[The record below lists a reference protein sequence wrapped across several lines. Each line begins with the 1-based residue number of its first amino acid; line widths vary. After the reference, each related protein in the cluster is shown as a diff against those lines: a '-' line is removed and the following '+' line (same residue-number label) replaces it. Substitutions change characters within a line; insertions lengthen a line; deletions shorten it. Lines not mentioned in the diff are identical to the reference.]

1 MANAALFIGY
11 GPPMPGREQKSLQV
25 FGEAI
30 QYYGRL
36 QQQGQI
42 ESFESVFLEPHGG
55 DLSGFILLRGER
67 DALNRVRYT
76 EEFLRLTNRAGLVVH
91 NIGVVSAFIGDEQN
105 RLFQDFQRQAAEL
118 G

>member
-11 GPPMPGREQKSLQV
+11 GPVVPGRERQSLQV

-30 QYYGRL
+30 QYYGTL

-55 DLSGFILLRGER
+55 DLGGFILLRGDR
-67 DALNRVRYT
+67 DKLNGVRYT
-76 EEFLRLTNRAGLVVH
+76 EEFLRLTNRAGLVVQ

-105 RLFQDFQRQAAEL
+105 RLFQDFLTQASEL

>member
-11 GPPMPGREQKSLQV
+11 GPVVPGRAAKALQV
-25 FGEAI
+25 FNEAN

-42 ESFESVFLEPHGG
+42 ESFEPVFLEPHGG
-55 DLSGFILLRGER
+55 DLAGFILLRGDR
-67 DALNRVRYT
+67 DKLNGVRFT
-76 EEFLRLTNRAGLVVH
+76 EEFLRLTNRATLVVQ
-91 NIGVVSAFIGDEQN
+91 NFGIVSAFIGEEEN
-105 RLFQDFQRQAAEL
+105 RLFQDFQTQAAEL

>member
-11 GPPMPGREQKSLQV
+11 GPAMPGRARQALQV

-55 DLSGFILLRGER
+55 DLGGFILLRGDR
-67 DALNRVRYT
+67 DKLNGVRFT
-76 EEFLRLTNRAGLVVH
+76 EEFLRLTNRATLVVQ
-91 NIGVVSAFIGDEQN
+91 NVGIVSAFIGEEQN
-105 RLFQDFQRQAAEL
+105 RLFQDFQTQAAEL

>member
-11 GPPMPGREQKSLQV
+11 GPPMPGRERQSLQV

-30 QYYGRL
+30 QYYGSL

-42 ESFESVFLEPHGG
+42 ENFESVFLEPHGG
-55 DLSGFILLRGER
+55 DLSGFFLLRGDR
-67 DALNRVRYT
+67 DTLNRVRYT
-76 EEFLRLTNRAGLVVH
+76 EEFLRLTNRAGLVVQ
-91 NIGVVSAFIGDEQN
+91 NIGIVSAFIGEEQN
-105 RLFQDFQRQAAEL
+105 RLFQDFLAQVSAL

>member
-11 GPPMPGREQKSLQV
+11 GPVVSGREGKALQV
-25 FGEAI
+25 FNEAI

-42 ESFESVFLEPHGG
+42 ESFEPVFLEPHGG
-55 DLSGFILLRGER
+55 DLNGFILLRGDR
-67 DALNRVRYT
+67 DKLNGVRFT
-76 EEFLRLTNRAGLVVH
+76 EEFLRLTNRATLVVQ
-91 NIGVVSAFIGDEQN
+91 NFGIVSAFIGDEQN
-105 RLFQDFQRQAAEL
+105 RLFQDFQTQASEL

>member
-11 GPPMPGREQKSLQV
+11 GPVVPGRERQSLQV

-30 QYYGRL
+30 QYYGTL

-42 ESFESVFLEPHGG
+42 ESFEPVFLEPHGG
-55 DLSGFILLRGER
+55 DLGGFILLRGDR
-67 DALNRVRYT
+67 DKLNAVRYT
-76 EEFLRLTNRAGLVVH
+76 EEFLRLTNRATLVVQ

-105 RLFQDFQRQAAEL
+105 RLFQDFLTQASEL